1 LGDCG
6 VGGEVGVDDGEAGA
20 PFEVGD
26 EGGAELG
33 IGGELKFVGGFEE
46 EPDPALAL
54 LPGDV
59 FAEVV
64 ADHGGVSAVEGGVVG
79 RAAEDLGDELGYV
92 LEVGLRHATEERLE
106 ERVGGDLLVE
116 AVDEPGEDFAA
127 A

>member
-54 LPGDV
+54 LLGDV
-59 FAEVV
+59 LPRWWRIMAACPPWRAE
-64 ADHGGVSAVEGGVVG
+64 
-79 RAAEDLGDELGYV
+79 
-92 LEVGLRHATEERLE
+92 
-106 ERVGGDLLVE
+106 
-116 AVDEPGEDFAA
+116 
-127 A
+127 

>member
-1 LGDCG
+1 
-6 VGGEVGVDDGEAGA
+6 VGVDDGEAGA

-26 EGGAELG
+26 EGGAELR

-54 LPGDV
+54 LLGDV

-64 ADHGGVSAVEGGVVG
+64 ADHGGVSAVERGVVG
-79 RAAEDLGDELGYV
+79 GAAEDLGDELGYA
-92 LEVGLRHATEERLE
+92 LEVGLRDAAEERLE